1 MTTVKFDHS
10 VKYKGVRH
18 PAHEFFVVDDADMEE
33 LKKDG
38 AHVLSTTVSQPA
50 PVVEPECEESTEDF
64 INEEPVDAEKES
76 DINALRE
83 ELLGYNLEHLI
94 QFANEHDIDLQSK
107 TRKADIYNLIVA
119 SFE

>member
-18 PAHEFFVVDDADMEE
+18 SAHEVFVVDDADMEE

-38 AHVLSTTVSQPA
+38 AHVLSTTVPQPA

>member
-1 MTTVKFDHS
+1 MTTAKFDHS

-18 PAHEFFVVDDADMEE
+18 PAHEVFVVDDADMEE

-50 PVVEPECEESTEDF
+50 PVVEPEFEESTEDF